1 MKLILASASP
11 RRYELLRQAGITP
24 ELRVTDTDET
34 MTIALSPSLTVRT
47 LALRKCVAARKISGE
62 CEYILAAD
70 TAVACNGEI
79 LGKPEDE
86 ADARRMLRMLSGSRH
101 SVLTGCAVI
110 CGSRC
115 VTGVCETVVKFRELK
130 DHEIEEYIASGEPYG
145 KAGAYAIQEH
155 GDSFVEYIDG
165 PWDNVVGLSVSTVKE
180 LLSELGSSL
189 EEFE

>member
-11 RRYELLRQAGITP
+11 RRFDLLTKAGVTP

-34 MTIALSPSLTVRT
+34 MVLPLSPSLTVRT
-47 LALRKCVAARKISGE
+47 LALRKCLAARRISADD
-62 CEYILAAD
+62 EYILAAD
-70 TAVACNGEI
+70 TAVACEGEI
-79 LGKPEDE
+79 LGKPQDE

-101 SVLTGCAVI
+101 SVLTGCALI
-110 CGSRC
+110 RGGRA
-115 VTGVCETVVKFRELK
+115 VTGVCETVVKFRELAE
-130 DHEIEEYIASGEPYG
+130 HEIEEYIASGEPYG

-180 LLSELGSSL
+180 LLCELGTSL
-189 EEFE
+189 DQFE

>member
-11 RRYELLRQAGITP
+11 RRYDLLKKAGINP

-34 MTIALSPSLTVRT
+34 MMIAVSPSLTVRT
-47 LALRKCVAARKISGE
+47 LALRKCMAARKIGGDGE
-62 CEYILAAD
+62 YVLAAD

-101 SVLTGCAVI
+101 SVLTGCAVV
-110 CGSRC
+110 CGSRL
-115 VTGVCETVVKFRELK
+115 VTGVCETVVKFRPLE
-130 DHEIEEYIASGEPYG
+130 DHEIEDYIASGEPYG

-165 PWDNVVGLSVSTVKE
+165 PWDNVVGLSLDTVKA
-180 LLSELGSSL
+180 LLSELGVSL

>member
-11 RRYELLRQAGITP
+11 RRYDLLNKAGVDP

-34 MTIALSPSLTVRT
+34 MVIPMSPSLTVRT
-47 LALRKCVAARKISGE
+47 LALRKCMAARKISGDD
-62 CEYILAAD
+62 EYVLAAD

-101 SVLTGCAVI
+101 SVLTGCAVA

-115 VTGVCETVVKFRELK
+115 VTGVCETVVKFRELE
-130 DHEIEEYIASGEPYG
+130 DHEIEAYIASGEPYG

-155 GDSFVEYIDG
+155 GDGFVEYIDG
-165 PWDNVVGLSVSTVKE
+165 PWDNVVGLSLDTVRA
-180 LLSELGSSL
+180 LLSELGVSL
-189 EEFE
+189 EDFE

>member
-11 RRYELLRQAGITP
+11 RRYELLRQAGVTP

-34 MTIALSPSLTVRT
+34 MTVALSPSLTVRT
-47 LALRKCVAARKISGE
+47 LALRKCLAARKISGDG
-62 CEYILAAD
+62 EYVLAAD

-86 ADARRMLRMLSGSRH
+86 ADARRMLKMLSGSRH
-101 SVLTGCAVI
+101 SVLTGCAI
-110 CGSRC
+110 IRGSRC
-115 VTGVCETVVKFRELK
+115 VTGVCETVVKFRELEEY
-130 DHEIEEYIASGEPYG
+130 EIEEYIASGEPYG

-155 GDSFVEYIDG
+155 GDGFVDYIDG

-180 LLSELGSSL
+180 LLSQLGTAL